1 MASSSFP
8 SLSSPA
14 PAPSSVTSLPPPA
27 PPPPSSSSANSPPTS
42 APSSSNITRKKY
54 DVYVSFRGEDTREN
68 FISHFYTALIQN
80 QITTFFDDQLM
91 RGDKM
96 AQILLNAIE
105 GSDISVV
112 ILSKG
117 YASSPCCLGELAT
130 ILGCKEKYGQIVIP
144 VFYRIKPSDVRNQ
157 TGTFGDE
164 FSKLEEGLD
173 KQRWRSALTEVS
185 NMPGFVSHAKPDS
198 LLVKVIVEDILK
210 ILNEKSPSDF
220 KDLVGVES
228 RIEEIES
235 LLSYGSIEV
244 DILSIW
250 GIDGIGKT
258 AIANAIFNK
267 ISSHFDGSYFIQNVR
282 EKIEKIGGLLHLRR
296 ELLSMLF
303 EDGNLN
309 VGIPSV
315 GLSSES
321 KRLSSKRVLVI
332 FDDVTHL
339 EQVESSIRILD
350 WFMKGSLIII
360 TTRNKEILK
369 NCIVKKVYEMK
380 ELVDADALKLFSRHA
395 FGQNYPDEGYREL
408 SNKIIHYAQHIPLT
422 LKVVGLFL
430 FGRSKEEWESAINKL
445 EGIPD
450 INIQHMLRISYDGLE
465 NKEQNIFLKIAC
477 FLKGEDKDFIIKF
490 LDAAGSFS
498 STEKGVSVLIDKCF
512 IVVSDTNKITMHD
525 SLQEMGRKIGQNA
538 PQKGS
543 RLWHLWHHEN
553 ISAVSTYNAI
563 DIEKIFV
570 ILDLV
575 LEIPSAVCEQLSSIQ
590 KPQYALASMSMSFLA
605 MLLCIVE
612 FFWKCRKEKV
622 KWKWRSTL
630 PWLYYPSDKPF
641 GNFNDT
647 VGLICTVCQCIFAT
661 ISYVLLRRHV
671 DNPVKIS
678 FWPIV
683 FYFGLLYSK
692 ILEKPEKE

>member
-1 MASSSFP
+1 M
-8 SLSSPA
+8 
-14 PAPSSVTSLPPPA
+14 
-27 PPPPSSSSANSPPTS
+27 
-42 APSSSNITRKKY
+42 
-54 DVYVSFRGEDTREN
+54 
-68 FISHFYTALIQN
+68 
-80 QITTFFDDQLM
+80 
-91 RGDKM
+91 
-96 AQILLNAIE
+96 
-105 GSDISVV
+105 
-112 ILSKG
+112 
-117 YASSPCCLGELAT
+117 
-130 ILGCKEKYGQIVIP
+130 
-144 VFYRIKPSDVRNQ
+144 
-157 TGTFGDE
+157 
-164 FSKLEEGLD
+164 
-173 KQRWRSALTEVS
+173 
-185 NMPGFVSHAKPDS
+185 
-198 LLVKVIVEDILK
+198 EDILK

-445 EGIPD
+445 D

-553 ISAVSTYNAI
+553 ISAVSTYNA
-563 DIEKIFV
+563 V
-570 ILDLV
+570 R
-575 LEIPSAVCEQLSSIQ
+575 
-590 KPQYALASMSMSFLA
+590 SFLLFSLDIF
-605 MLLCIVE
+605 MHVLIYKLM
-612 FFWKCRKEKV
+612 
-622 KWKWRSTL
+622 
-630 PWLYYPSDKPF
+630 YY
-641 GNFNDT
+641 GNFPLESAEGESYSIKKYIIHST
-647 VGLICTVCQCIFAT
+647 YHFIRKILICMF
-661 ISYVLLRRHV
+661 
-671 DNPVKIS
+671 
-678 FWPIV
+678 
-683 FYFGLLYSK
+683 
-692 ILEKPEKE
+692 